1 MGTLKEGTQGQHE
14 QRAVGV
20 IRDGKVGMVGSG
32 GDGKEIVP
40 EHKCWSGQLCWRFGQ

>member
-1 MGTLKEGTQGQHE
+1 MNRGQLE
-14 QRAVGV
+14 SSGIGRWVWYGVGV
-20 IRDGKVGMVGSG
+20 SVEVG